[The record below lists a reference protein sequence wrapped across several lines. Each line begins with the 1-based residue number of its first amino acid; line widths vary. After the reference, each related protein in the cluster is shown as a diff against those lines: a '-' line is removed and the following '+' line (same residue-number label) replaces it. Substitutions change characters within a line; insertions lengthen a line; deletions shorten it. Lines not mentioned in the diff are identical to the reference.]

1 MSNRKIFSR
10 FALIRE
16 NQDLEDFFL
25 IDLSLLNYYLIIQET
40 NSLNPLIKQITKSY
54 NIEKTFIKGEYVFER
69 N

>member
-40 NSLNPLIKQITKSY
+40 NSLYPLIKQIIKSY
-54 NIEKTFIKGEYVFER
+54 NIEKTSIKGEYVFER

>member
-40 NSLNPLIKQITKSY
+40 NSLYPLIKQITKSY

>member
-25 IDLSLLNYYLIIQET
+25 IDLSLPNYYLIIQET